1 LATVKL
7 TPVAQFGT
15 FSPKKTGGILMIT
28 MIIIATLMVVA
39 AVAVTVCVMQQKAI
53 VLINQIKNLIVQ
65 LSEEKAKAAKVL
77 SEKEQ
82 ELREAKDT
90 ARRHLN
96 DWNALYL
103 EKRAAEA
110 KKAEAAKKTEAKATV
125 KKTKTTK

>member
-1 LATVKL
+1 MV
-7 TPVAQFGT
+7 
-15 FSPKKTGGILMIT
+15 T

-65 LSEEKAKAAKVL
+65 LSEEKAKATKVL

-82 ELREAKDT
+82 ELKEAKDR
-90 ARRHLN
+90 ARGHLS

-103 EKRAAEA
+103 EKKAAEA
-110 KKAEAAKKTEAKATV
+110 KKLAAAAKKTEAKAPV